1 MREVDRAKLF
11 LPFDALK
18 GLQEHLRIVEKISE
32 EMIILSDD
40 IYNDLNDKFNDLK
53 VGDNVLIKYYYNL
66 EYIESS
72 GIIKKIDYNNKN
84 IYLMNSVINVDD
96 VVDIIVNK

>member
-18 GLQEHLRIVEKISE
+18 ELQEHLRRVEKIKE
-32 EMIILSDD
+32 DKLVLSSD
-40 IYNDLNDKFNDLK
+40 INDDLNNKFNNLK
-53 VGDNVLIKYYYNL
+53 VGDNILIKYYYNL

-72 GIIKKIDYNNKN
+72 GILKKIDYNNRN
-84 IYLMNSVINVDD
+84 IYLMNSVINIDD
-96 VVDIIVNK
+96 IVDIKIL

>member
-1 MREVDRAKLF
+1 MREVDRAKMF

-18 GLQEHLRIVEKISE
+18 GLQDSLKKVEKCVE
-32 EMIILSDD
+32 ERIILSDD
-40 IYNDLNDKFNDLK
+40 IYDDLNDKFIDLK

-72 GIIKKIDYNNKN
+72 GVINKIDYNNKN

-96 VVDIIVNK
+96 IVDIIVNK

>member
-18 GLQEHLRIVEKISE
+18 GLQEHLRMVEKCVE
-32 EMIILSDD
+32 DKVILSDD
-40 IYNDLNDKFNDLK
+40 LYDTLNNKFNSLR
-53 VGDNVLIKYYYNL
+53 VGDSILIKYYYNL

-72 GIIKKIDYNNKN
+72 GVIKKIDYNNKN

-96 VVDIIVNK
+96 IVDMQIM

>member
-18 GLQEHLRIVEKISE
+18 GLQEHLRRVEKIKE
-32 EMIILSDD
+32 DKLILSDD
-40 IYNDLNDKFNDLK
+40 LNNSLNEKFNSLK
-53 VGDNVLIKYYYNL
+53 IGDNVLIKYYYNL

-72 GIIKKIDYNNKN
+72 GIIKKIDYTNRN
-84 IYLMNSVINVDD
+84 IYLLNSIINIDD
-96 VVDIIVNK
+96 IVGMQIM

>member
-1 MREVDRAKLF
+1 MWEVDRAKLF

-18 GLQEHLRIVEKISE
+18 GLQESLRRV
-32 EMIILSDD
+32 EMIKEDKLILSDD
-40 IYNDLNDKFNDLK
+40 LECDLNNKFNRLK
-53 VGDNVLIKYYYNL
+53 IGDKVLIKYYYNL

-72 GIIKKIDYNNKN
+72 GVLNKIDYNNKN

-96 VVDIIVNK
+96 IVDMQIM

>member
-18 GLQEHLRIVEKISE
+18 GLQESLRRVEKNKE
-32 EMIILSDD
+32 DKLILSDD
-40 IYNDLNDKFNDLK
+40 LEYDLNYKFNSLK
-53 VGDNVLIKYYYNL
+53 IGDIVLIKFYYNL

-72 GIIKKIDYNNKN
+72 GIIKKIDYNTKK
-84 IYLMNSVINVDD
+84 IYLMNSIISIDD
-96 VVDIIVNK
+96 VIDIKIL

>member
-18 GLQEHLRIVEKISE
+18 GLQDSLRRVEKCVE
-32 EMIILSDD
+32 DKVCLSDD
-40 IYNDLNDKFNDLK
+40 IYDDLNEKFNSLK

-66 EYIESS
+66 EYVESS
-72 GIIKKIDYNNKN
+72 GVIKKIDYVNKN

-96 VVDIIVNK
+96 IVDMQIM

>member
-18 GLQEHLRIVEKISE
+18 GLQESLRRVEKNKE
-32 EMIILSDD
+32 DKLILSDD
-40 IYNDLNDKFNDLK
+40 LEYDLNYKFNSLK
-53 VGDNVLIKYYYNL
+53 IGDIVLIIFYYNL

-72 GIIKKIDYNNKN
+72 GIIKKIDYNTKK
-84 IYLMNSVINVDD
+84 IYLMNSIISIDD
-96 VVDIIVNK
+96 VIDIKIL

>member
-18 GLQEHLRIVEKISE
+18 GLQEHLRMVEKCVE
-32 EMIILSDD
+32 DKVILSDD
-40 IYNDLNDKFNDLK
+40 FYDALNNKFNSLR
-53 VGDNVLIKYYYNL
+53 VGDNILIKYYYNL

-72 GIIKKIDYNNKN
+72 GVIKKIDYNNKN

-96 VVDIIVNK
+96 IVDMQIM

>member
-18 GLQEHLRIVEKISE
+18 GLQQELRKQEKIKE
-32 EMIILSDD
+32 DKLILSDD
-40 IYNDLNDKFNDLK
+40 VNDNLNEVFNNL
-53 VGDNVLIKYYYNL
+53 VAGDNVLVKYYYNL

-72 GIIKKIDYNNKN
+72 GTIKKIDYSSRN
-84 IYLMNSVINVDD
+84 IYLMSSIINIDD
-96 VVDIIVNK
+96 IVDIKLL

>member
-18 GLQEHLRIVEKISE
+18 GLQEHLRMVEKCVE
-32 EMIILSDD
+32 DKVILSDD
-40 IYNDLNDKFNDLK
+40 LECDLNDKFNSLR
-53 VGDNVLIKYYYNL
+53 VGDSVLIKYYYNL

-72 GIIKKIDYNNKN
+72 GVIKKIDYNNKN

-96 VVDIIVNK
+96 IVDMQIM